1 MISNVVSNIKTNR
14 TYTDSENYWAPLLE
28 DDEDS
33 DEDTEKD
40 KVRDQTINNINDT
53 EVQQDLKT
61 ILRKW
66 INECVNIHKPFH
78 KKESTMVIDSG
89 ATSSFVRP
97 EENLPV
103 TGLSSKIVHLP
114 DGSSIQATHTT
125 LLPFE
130 SLSPK
135 ARIADILPGL
145 RPNSLVSVGKLA
157 DANYTTIFHP

>member
-1 MISNVVSNIKTNR
+1 MMMRDT
-14 TYTDSENYWAPLLE
+14 EE
-28 DDEDS
+28 DD
-33 DEDTEKD
+33 
-40 KVRDQTINNINDT
+40 VRDQTSMTIQTINNINDT

-114 DGSSIQATHTT
+114 DGSSIRGNPHHFVAFQVAIAKSKNSGCITRLTT
-125 LLPFE
+125 
-130 SLSPK
+130 
-135 ARIADILPGL
+135 
-145 RPNSLVSVGKLA
+145 KL
-157 DANYTTIFHP
+157 FG